1 MSRALT
7 GLLVVLLLA
16 VPVAASPAAHADVA
30 GERDGPL
37 PRVDRVGPIVDDEPD
52 EPDDPDGG
60 SDAEGAVAA
69 GRLGVAPA
77 IVEVV
82 VAPDRRREV
91 RHVVTNTTDRRLHLD
106 LDVVEA
112 SATPDGPGPGR
123 TGEVPVDAPVRLVA
137 PVDGLVLDPGEG
149 AVVISTAQ
157 AVAGEAGV
165 FALRVRTRGAEEARA
180 YVVVAAEDLD
190 ATPALE
196 LDLGSDGTATLTV
209 RAPRPT
215 VVDVRLTGRSWVG
228 ADTDQTV
235 ADLLVGPDGREL
247 DVDRPATRW
256 PGPVRAAAYVTASDG
271 DASAEA
277 GRLVLPRGSLG
288 VATLIVLA
296 LLVLAWRRHRT
307 ARARGH
313 AAAIGSRRSSGQEE
327 P

>member
-1 MSRALT
+1 MSRTLT
-7 GLLVVLLLA
+7 GLLVVLLLG
-16 VPVAASPAAHADVA
+16 VPVAASPTAHADDV
-30 GERDGPL
+30 GQRDGPL
-37 PRVDRVGPIVDDEPD
+37 PRVDRVGPIVDADAS
-52 EPDDPDGG
+52 DDPDAGP
-60 SDAEGAVAA
+60 DAEDAVAE

-77 IVEVV
+77 IAEVV
-82 VAPDRRREV
+82 VTPDRRREV

-112 SATPDGPGPGR
+112 TATPDGPGPGR

-157 AVAGEAGV
+157 ADAGEAGV
-165 FALRVRTRGAEEARA
+165 LALRVRTRGEDEARA

-190 ATPALE
+190 AVPELA
-196 LDLGSDGTATLTV
+196 LDLRADGTATLTV
-209 RAPRPT
+209 RTPRPA

-228 ADTDQTV
+228 ADTDQTL
-235 ADLLVGPDGREL
+235 ADLLVGPEGREL

-256 PGPVRAAAYVTASDG
+256 PGPVRAAAYVRAPDG

-277 GRLVLPRGSLG
+277 GRLVLPPGSLI
-288 VATLIVLA
+288 VAALVALG
-296 LLVLAWRRHRT
+296 LLVLVWRRRRT
-307 ARARGH
+307 AYAGGP
-313 AAAIGSRRSSGQEE
+313 AAAIGSRRSSAEEE